1 MVEKGD
7 EREGR
12 IRFLGGWDG
21 MDGEEEAEKILNSY
35 TQRLWG
41 TLGYALLWEK
51 QDFVRQQ

>member
-21 MDGEEEAEKILNSY
+21 MDGEEEAGKDTE
-35 TQRLWG
+35 
-41 TLGYALLWEK
+41 
-51 QDFVRQQ
+51 

>member
-35 TQRLWG
+35 TQRLWV